1 MDKKYKI
8 LIITHYFPPINAIA
22 SHRPYSW
29 AKYWSRMGHNITVLT
44 TKKEPKSNDLNLD
57 CSFFKV
63 IEAENIIRNKLKHY
77 ILKHY
82 IIGDKTNISDVE
94 NILANSLSTK
104 ESDNYIF
111 FKIINF
117 CNKKGILTW
126 DARFPNLFDF
136 WISPAFKEIEKNKYD
151 IIISTFA
158 PYTGPGFKRALN

>member
-1 MDKKYKI
+1 MFLIGAKMDKKYKI

-77 ILKHY
+77 N
-82 IIGDKTNISDVE
+82 IGDKTNISDVE

-111 FKIINF
+111 F
-117 CNKKGILTW
+117 
-126 DARFPNLFDF
+126 
-136 WISPAFKEIEKNKYD
+136 
-151 IIISTFA
+151 
-158 PYTGPGFKRALN
+158 

>member
-29 AKYWSRMGHNITVLT
+29 AKYWSRMGNDITVLT

-111 FKIINF
+111 F
-117 CNKKGILTW
+117 
-126 DARFPNLFDF
+126 
-136 WISPAFKEIEKNKYD
+136 
-151 IIISTFA
+151 
-158 PYTGPGFKRALN
+158 